1 VYKTGHD
8 GGVKKVK
15 IFMLTTT
22 FFPQVGGAE
31 YQVKWLAEELAKK
44 GHDVYLFTPYG
55 AEEFIDVDERGFP
68 KNIVLRNESANVI
81 ADAFRMFYVFTKWIK
96 KIKPDVVHAHY
107 AFSSGFLAVITKP
120 LHKAPVLI
128 TSHGE
133 DILLNREINLGMRIG
148 KIKSILIK
156 FAIRNCS
163 RHVLVSNSMKEAA
176 KEAGSDEEKI
186 QIIHNMYVPSD
197 AKVTEEDVENV
208 KIKYSIPL
216 GRKIILSVSRLHVQ
230 KGLRYL
236 VEAVEGIVKERPDV
250 FLVIAGD
257 GEERERLE
265 KIVKEKGLESDVRCT
280 GFIDDREKQALT
292 KSCDIFCMPSVEEA
306 FGIALFDPMYY
317 SKPIVASDVGGIPE
331 LLGGS
336 NTLVRKEDPVA
347 LSKAIVKLLSS
358 ATRAGQNGHDRLKYF
373 YPDVIVEQYEEVYR
387 SLVSIQRG

>member
-1 VYKTGHD
+1 MKRL
-8 GGVKKVK
+8 K
-15 IFMLTTT
+15 IAMLTTT

-44 GHDVYLFTPYG
+44 GHEVYLFTPYE
-55 AEEFIDVDERGFP
+55 AEEFIDVDDRGFP
-68 KNIVLRNESANVI
+68 KNIALRRKNINVLY
-81 ADAFRMFYVFTKWIK
+81 DAVRMLYVFTKWVR
-96 KIKPDVVHAHY
+96 KIKPDVVHAHF
-107 AFSSGFLAVITKP
+107 AFSSGFLAVVTKP
-120 LHKAPVLI
+120 IHKAPVII

-133 DILLNREINLGMRIG
+133 DIQLNTELNLGLRANRF
-148 KIKSILIK
+148 KNILIK
-156 FAIRNCS
+156 FSLRNCDK
-163 RHVLVSNSMKEAA
+163 HILISNSLKRDA
-176 KEAGSDEEKI
+176 KEAGSIEERI
-186 QIIHNMYVPSD
+186 QIVYNMYVPTNVG
-197 AKVTEEDVENV
+197 VTEKDADNV
-208 KIKYSIPL
+208 KKKYGIPL
-216 GRKIILSVSRLHVQ
+216 DKKIILSVSRLHAQ

-236 VEAVEGIVKERPDV
+236 VEAMEGIVKERQDV

-265 KIVKEKGLESDVRCT
+265 KLVKEKGLESDVRYT

-358 ATRAGQNGHDRLKYF
+358 ATRAGQNGHDQLKYF

-387 SLVSIQRG
+387 SLVSIQGD

>member
-1 VYKTGHD
+1 
-8 GGVKKVK
+8 
-15 IFMLTTT
+15 
-22 FFPQVGGAE
+22 
-31 YQVKWLAEELAKK
+31 
-44 GHDVYLFTPYG
+44 
-55 AEEFIDVDERGFP
+55 DERGFP
-68 KNIVLRNESANVI
+68 KNIVLRNKSANVI
-81 ADAFRMFYVFTKWIK
+81 SDAFRMFYVFTKWIK
-96 KIKPDVVHAHY
+96 KIRPDVIHAHY
-107 AFSSGFLAVITKP
+107 AFSSGFLAAITKP
-120 LHKAPVLI
+120 IHKAPVVI

-148 KIKSILIK
+148 KTKNILIK
-156 FAIRNCS
+156 FTIRNCG
-163 RHVLVSNSMKEAA
+163 RHILVSNSMKEAA

-186 QIIHNMYVPSD
+186 QIIYNMYIPSD

-216 GRKIILSVSRLHVQ
+216 DKQIILSVSRLHAQ

-236 VEAVEGIVKERPDV
+236 VEAMEGIVKEHPDA

-257 GEERERLE
+257 GEERETLE
-265 KIVKEKGLESDVRCT
+265 KLVKEKGLESDVKYT
-280 GFIDDREKQALT
+280 GFIDDWEKQALT

-317 SKPIVASDVGGIPE
+317 SKPIVASDVGGMPE

-336 NTLVRKEDPVA
+336 NTLVRKKDPVA

-387 SLVSIQRG
+387 SLVPIQGD